1 MPTSVRGSSR
11 ARSARASAG
20 FTLIELMVV
29 VALIAIAVGVV
40 SLSLRD
46 GDSDRLDQEAARLSA
61 LLETA
66 RAEARAAGLSVR
78 WLPTPDADGR
88 NYRFIGLPASR
99 ALPERWLDERVVAQ
113 VEGANALVLGPE
125 AILPPQRVVLRL
137 ERARLVLS
145 TDGLSPFSVQA
156 EDAGQAPS

>member
-1 MPTSVRGSSR
+1 MPTSVPGSSR
-11 ARSARASAG
+11 QPATRRAAG

-66 RAEARAAGLSVR
+66 RAEARASGLSVR

-88 NYRFIGLPASR
+88 NFRFIGLPESR
-99 ALPERWLDERVVAQ
+99 PLPERWMDERVVAQ
-113 VEGANALVLGPE
+113 IEGANALVLGPE

-145 TDGLSPFSVQA
+145 TDGLSPFTVQV
-156 EDAGQAPS
+156 EAGSNAPS